1 MRLRFQLAA
10 SDPMS
15 AIIGAVA
22 RLTDT
27 TERLRAEPITHVP
40 FDPCLGMRQDDERI
54 AIGVSEQHAPSPPG
68 GRATV
73 RNHMPGDIRSQR
85 LTDTRSEVIQR
96 NGQTLK

>member
-15 AIIGAVA
+15 AIIGAVG
-22 RLTDT
+22 DT